1 MKRFFSI
8 LLIISLVCSV
18 ALFGS
23 GTAFAASGDTS
34 GDFGD
39 FVFAT
44 RSSNH
49 TTGLYTSSDSY
60 PTTYVHIYGAYMYAT
75 GVFVLPGTVLSG
87 NLEFLASPTFISTAL
102 SSAYRFRFIY
112 SDADGN
118 TIGTYSW
125 KSASYNWQGIIVPA
139 GTAFI
144 IFEYQF
150 TSDSTDDAYASAF
163 NTSCLRYSNFVYDTS
178 SDGSNADLSTIES
191 LLSYSDQTYT
201 TYSGAYDWSNHQFSS
216 TSTWSDFGSAFQSLL
231 YSNSGAAIL
240 LTQLLVGDANNTYAL
255 DGVTYNNLPSYLI
268 ALGNKLS
275 LTYSAQA
282 NTQAI
287 ITSRF
292 NSVDSD
298 LGVLLTNSAAILAA
312 VGDLRSGV
320 SSALYADYPDDTDA
334 NKAPWSVAEWL
345 RGIYSSLSGFISGFW
360 SSGET
365 AVKNAA
371 ESAYTATSS
380 SGLIPSGSN
389 VSDFADVAFDV
400 KAIVS
405 FGGSA
410 GAAFDMYGNGD
421 LGVLGFFTQDCMD
434 CMDIVRAGSAS
445 LMDDDDEYSSYH
457 ANQSAVSNYLNN
469 H

>member
-18 ALFGS
+18 ALFAS
-23 GTAFAASGDTS
+23 GTAFAASGDPS
-34 GDFGD
+34 GTFSDFLYFYCSPGGALN
-39 FVFAT
+39 V
-44 RSSNH
+44 RSPSSSNIRLSAIA
-49 TTGLYTSSDSY
+49 GSAFYYFDLCFSFPADVISGSLVVPSS
-60 PTTYVHIYGAYMYAT
+60 
-75 GVFVLPGTVLSG
+75 FVVLSG
-87 NLEFLASPTFISTAL
+87 DDLSNDSTLNFGYSFIDSSGAVISGGVVSYSNSIAVP
-102 SSAYRFRFIY
+102 SSARFLRFRY
-112 SDADGN
+112 M
-118 TIGTYSW
+118 
-125 KSASYNWQGIIVPA
+125 KSSSSSLSFVPSSV
-139 GTAFI
+139 T
-144 IFEYQF
+144 
-150 TSDSTDDAYASAF
+150 
-163 NTSCLRYSNFVYDTS
+163 YSNFVYDLS
-178 SDGSNADLSTIES
+178 SGADVDLSVIES